1 MKKIWIITL
10 FPNYFDSLIN
20 FGITGSALRGERGTG
35 IEIKTIQLRNHTPK
49 DYKGVDDSPYGG
61 GVGMVMR
68 ADVLKAALIEGV
80 VEAGGYG
87 DDFRSKLHIVFP
99 GPRGKTWNNSYC
111 KSFASRFSEESSK
124 DLVFICGR
132 YEGIDERFLNLY
144 IDEQISIG
152 DYILTGGEIPTMAII
167 DSSLRFFSGVLGN
180 KESNSQESFQKN
192 LLEHPQYTRPKIFDS
207 LEVPD
212 ILLSGHH
219 QNIEKYQKEESIR
232 ITMIHRPD
240 LLLKKENE

>member
-20 FGITGSALRGERGTG
+20 FGITGSALRGERGAG
-35 IEIKTIQLRNHTPK
+35 IEIKTVQLRNYTPK

-61 GVGMVMR
+61 GAGMVMR
-68 ADVLKAALIEGV
+68 ADVLKEAFLKGV
-80 VEAGGYG
+80 VLEGNYG
-87 DDFRSKLHIVFP
+87 ENFKSKLHVIFP
-99 GPRGKTWNNSYC
+99 GPRGKTWDNSYC
-111 KSFASRFSEESSK
+111 KDFASRFSKEDSK

-132 YEGIDERFLNLY
+132 YEGIDERFLSQY
-144 IDEQISIG
+144 VDEQISIG

-180 KESNSQESFQKN
+180 KESSMQESFQAS
-192 LLEHPQYTRPKIFDS
+192 LLEHPQYTRPKTYEGID
-207 LEVPD
+207 VPE
-212 ILLSGHH
+212 ILVSGNHPKIA
-219 QNIEKYQKEESIR
+219 QYQKEESLR
-232 ITMIHRPD
+232 ITKLHIPD